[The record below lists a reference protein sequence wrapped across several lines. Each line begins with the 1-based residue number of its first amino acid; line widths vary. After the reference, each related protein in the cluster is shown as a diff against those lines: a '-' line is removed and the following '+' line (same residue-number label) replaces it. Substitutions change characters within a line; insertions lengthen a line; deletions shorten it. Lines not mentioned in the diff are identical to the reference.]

1 MINTIKT
8 AAAKF
13 SVILKEYGIL
23 QSQCPHLILN
33 VSCVVNLKGDLNKKV
48 INTLKKYLI
57 NSFY

>member
-33 VSCVVNLKGDLNKKV
+33 VSCVVNLFHTTRKGPFQRGYHGRL
-48 INTLKKYLI
+48 
-57 NSFY
+57 